1 MDKRKSEKKNDLKDL
16 EKSTILPGL
25 VRNEEQIRTRSLPNA
40 EQ

>member
-1 MDKRKSEKKNDLKDL
+1 MDKRKSEKKNDLQDL
-16 EKSTILPGL
+16 EKSIILPGL